1 MDKGFKLIL
10 FSLFLFFIALLLQL
24 TLFQVLKIHNITPD
38 LGLIVLVFI
47 ATSKGVMAG
56 QACGFLLG
64 LMQGFAG
71 GIPVTIGFNA
81 FVKTVI
87 GFLFGL
93 TEGTISVSSSLMPVL
108 LVGAGTIMKGILGA
122 LVALLFGIPNR
133 MNGDFLTFLGDVG
146 VETLY
151 TALLAPFIFL
161 ILRRIKYLK
170 PEKSEVY

>member
-1 MDKGFKLIL
+1 MDKGFKLVL
-10 FSLFLFFIALLLQL
+10 LSLLLFFIALLLQL
-24 TLFQVLKIHNITPD
+24 TLFQVLKINNITPD

-56 QACGFLLG
+56 QAGGFLLG

-71 GIPVTIGFNA
+71 GIPITIGFNA
-81 FVKTVI
+81 FVKTII

-93 TEGTISVSSSLMPVL
+93 TEGTISVSSSVMPVL
-108 LVGAGTIMKGILGA
+108 LVGAGTIMKGVLGA
-122 LVALLFGIPNR
+122 IVALLFGIPDR
-133 MNGDFLTFLGDVG
+133 LSGDFLVFLGNLG
-146 VETLY
+146 IETLY
-151 TALLAPFIFL
+151 TAVLSPFIFL